1 MKEVLAFIEEQKQEY
16 TKLPLFQFLDDKTID
31 PRQRLG
37 FAPCIAHFIMSFGDL
52 NKYVFREK
60 EAVTKAQQIINE
72 HTFEDDHHWPWFITD
87 LEKLGFN
94 QSMTFTQVLR
104 FLWSEQTK
112 VSRLL
117 SYYLSAYTLQADP
130 LMKIIVIEAIEAT
143 GNVLFSKTAKIASEL
158 TAVTQQDY
166 IYFGEFH
173 FNLETGHAMGEH
185 EGEKYLE
192 QIKLTDVQ
200 RQEAYDLVK
209 KIFSIF
215 TDWTNEL
222 LAYAQKQIIE
232 EENSKVA
239 NSTLVHCGKH

>member
-1 MKEVLAFIEEQKQEY
+1 MKEVLAFIEVQKEEY
-16 TKLPLFQFLDDKTID
+16 TNLPLFQFLDDKSIA
-31 PRQRLG
+31 PKQRLG

-60 EAVTKAQQIINE
+60 ETVTKAQQIINE
-72 HTFEDDHHWPWFITD
+72 HTLEDDHHWPWFVTD

-94 QSMTFTQVLR
+94 QNMSFTQVLR

-112 VSRLL
+112 VSRQL
-117 SYYLSAYTLQADP
+117 SYFLSAYTLQADP
-130 LMKIIVIEAIEAT
+130 IMKIIAIEAIEAT
-143 GNVLFSKTAKIASEL
+143 GNVLFSRTAKIASEL

-185 EGEKYLE
+185 EGEEYLKKIE
-192 QIKLTDVQ
+192 LTDVQ
-200 RQEAYDLVK
+200 RIEAYELVK
-209 KIFSIF
+209 KIFNIF

-232 EENSKVA
+232 EENRKQTSSA
-239 NSTLVHCGKH
+239 LVHCG

>member
-1 MKEVLAFIEEQKQEY
+1 MKEVLALIEAEKQEY
-16 TKLPLFQFLDDKTID
+16 TKLPLFQFLDNKTIN
-31 PRQRLG
+31 PKQKLG

-60 EAVTKAQQIINE
+60 EAVTKAALIINK
-72 HTFEDDHHWPWFITD
+72 HTLEDDHHWPWFVTD

-94 QSMTFTQVLR
+94 QNMSFTQVLR

-112 VSRLL
+112 VSRQL
-117 SYYLSAYTLQADP
+117 SYFLSAYTLQADP
-130 LMKIIVIEAIEAT
+130 IMKLIAIEAIEAT
-143 GNVLFSKTAKIASEL
+143 GNVLFSRTAKIASEL
-158 TAVTQQDY
+158 TAVTKQDY

-185 EGEKYLE
+185 EGEEYLE
-192 QIKLTDVQ
+192 QIELTDVQ
-200 RQEAYDLVK
+200 RQEAYEMVK

-222 LAYAQKQIIE
+222 LTYALKRIE
-232 EENSKVA
+232 EEEHSQELSSA
-239 NSTLVHCGKH
+239 LVHCN

>member
-1 MKEVLAFIEEQKQEY
+1 MKEVLALIEVQKEEY
-16 TKLPLFQFLDDKTID
+16 TNLPLFQFLDNKTID
-31 PRQRLG
+31 PKQRLG

-60 EAVTKAQQIINE
+60 ETVTKAQQIINE
-72 HTFEDDHHWPWFITD
+72 HTLEDDHHWPWFVTD

-94 QSMTFTQVLR
+94 QNMSFTQVLR

-112 VSRLL
+112 VSRQL
-117 SYYLSAYTLQADP
+117 SYFLSAYTLQADP
-130 LMKIIVIEAIEAT
+130 IMKIIAIEAIEAT
-143 GNVLFSKTAKIASEL
+143 GNVLFSRTAKIASEL
-158 TAVTQQDY
+158 TAITQQDY

-185 EGEKYLE
+185 DGEEYIE
-192 QIKLTDVQ
+192 QIELTDAQ
-200 RQEAYDLVK
+200 RQEAYEMVK

-222 LAYAQKQIIE
+222 LTYALKRIE
-232 EENSKVA
+232 EEEHSVEL
-239 NSTLVHCGKH
+239 SSSLVHSK